1 MRRPNR
7 PAVLIVEDDD
17 VMREYLD
24 RAIRRCGYDVYTAA
38 NGLQGLATFNM
49 AGDHIHVVASDI
61 VMPSMDGVEFCQ
73 AISASARNIFNILFI
88 TGFSAAVSRAEEKVP
103 NAIVVTKPIHLK
115 SLVEK
120 IDRSMANVIHKRK
133 RLSDDNVMKFKHD
146 NSLDVERVNKR
157 MSRYGEDSYIL
168 PERGSDARPGDG
180 IDYFEQVRARRT
192 DVAVLKG
199 DRETLNRTL
208 TELGISAAQI
218 SQLTDALDRDKS
230 TETTAGIGSE
240 TRSWLGKA
248 FGFVGAGAARVTGD
262 AAGAT
267 LAAAIAAYL
276 GLSV

>member
-17 VMREYLD
+17 VMRGYLD

-61 VMPSMDGVEFCQ
+61 VMPSMDGIEFCQ

-88 TGFSAAVSRAEEKVP
+88 TGFSAVVSRAEEKVP
-103 NAIVVTKPIHLK
+103 NAIVVSKPFHLK
-115 SLVEK
+115 TLVEK

-133 RLSDDNVMKFKHD
+133 RLSDENVMKFTHD
-146 NSLDVERVNKR
+146 NSFDVERVNKR
-157 MSRYGEDSYIL
+157 MSRYGGALYSL
-168 PERGSDARPGDG
+168 PERGNDPRPGDA
-180 IDYFEQVRARRT
+180 IDYFEEVRTRRA
-192 DVAVLKG
+192 DVAALKG
-199 DRETLNRTL
+199 DRETLNSTL
-208 TELGISAAQI
+208 MGLGISAAQI
-218 SQLTDALDRDKS
+218 SQLAEALDRDKS
-230 TETTAGIGSE
+230 VETTASIGTE
-240 TRSWLGKA
+240 TRSWLAKA